1 MSSPRKEWH
10 LRPADPAAAAYL
22 AKAAGIS
29 EAVAQLL
36 LHRGVTTAPAAR
48 AFLDAPMAAWHAPEL
63 LPGVPAAA
71 DRLARAVAGKK
82 RICVYGDYDADG
94 VTGTAILLAVL
105 TRLGAAAEFYI
116 PNRLDEGYG
125 LNLEALKTLKESGV
139 ETVVTVDCGIT
150 GCAEAEAARD
160 LGLELI
166 VTDHHEPGHTL
177 PSAAV
182 LVHPRLP
189 GSAYP
194 FAGLSGAGVAF
205 KLAWALAQR
214 ASGSEKVT
222 AEFRE
227 LLLDLVGLA
236 ALGLVAD
243 VVPLRD
249 ENRVFVRHGLARIA
263 RAPSVGLKALCEAA
277 GLGAGKPLSAEDVSY
292 KLAPRVNAAGR
303 LGCARLVV
311 DLLTTDNPA
320 HAKKTAEFLE
330 EQNRR
335 RQAIE
340 RAIAGEARDLVRIN
354 GYDKDP
360 AIVLAAA
367 EWHPGVIGIV
377 AGRLAEQYARP
388 VVLIARPAGA
398 AVVGGSGR
406 AGSDVP
412 LHEALAGCADCL
424 VSHGGHAA
432 AAGVKLHAAS
442 VAAFRDRF
450 VERVRTYFPDG
461 EPPPPRLVL
470 DEEIPLAALTGGLVK
485 EIDKL
490 EPYGAEN
497 PRPRF
502 LAAELTLDGEPKL
515 MKERHLS
522 FFVRQGASRVRAVA
536 WNAAERAEELKSAG
550 GAVCLAFTPR
560 MNEWNGYRR
569 MEAEVLDFQAG
580 AVPKLN

>member
-10 LRPADPAAAAYL
+10 LRPTDPAAAAHL
-22 AKAAGIS
+22 ARTAGIS

-36 LHRGVTTAPAAR
+36 LHRGIATAAAAH
-48 AFLDAPMAAWHAPEL
+48 AFLDAPMTGWHPPEL

-71 DRLARAVAGKK
+71 DRLARAVADRK
-82 RICVYGDYDADG
+82 RICVFGDYDADG
-94 VTGTAILLAVL
+94 VTGTAILLAVFN
-105 TRLGAAAEFYI
+105 RLGAAAEYYI

-125 LNLEALKTLKESGV
+125 LNAEALTALKESGV

-150 GCAEAEAARD
+150 GCAEAETARE

-166 VTDHHEPGHTL
+166 VTDHHEPGDNL
-177 PSAAV
+177 PCAAV

-194 FAGLSGAGVAF
+194 FGGLSGAGVAF
-205 KLAWALAQR
+205 KLAWALARR
-214 ASGSEKVT
+214 ASGAEKVT
-222 AEFRE
+222 DDLRE
-227 LLLDLVGLA
+227 LLHDLVGLA

-249 ENRVFVRHGLARIA
+249 ENRVFVRHGLDRIA
-263 RAPSVGLKALCEAA
+263 RKPSVGLAALCEAA
-277 GLGAGKPLSAEDVSY
+277 GLAPGKSLSAEDVGF

-311 DLLTTDNPA
+311 DLLTTTNPA
-320 HAKKTAEFLE
+320 HAKKTAAFLE
-330 EQNRR
+330 EQNRK
-335 RQAIE
+335 RQSIE
-340 RAIAGEARDLVRIN
+340 RAIAWEARELVRIN

-377 AGRLAEQYARP
+377 AGRLADQYGRP

-406 AGSDVP
+406 AGGDVP
-412 LHEALAGCADCL
+412 LHEALAGCSDCL

-432 AAGVKLHAAS
+432 AAGVKLLAKD

-450 VERVRTYFPDG
+450 LDRVRTYFPG
-461 EPPPPRLVL
+461 GQPLPPRLVL
-470 DEEIPLAALTGGLVK
+470 DEEVPLAALTGGLVK

-490 EPYGAEN
+490 EPYGADN

-502 LAAELTLDGEPKL
+502 LAAGLTLDGEPKV
-515 MKERHLS
+515 MKDRHLS
-522 FFVRQGASRVRAVA
+522 YFVRHGETRIRAVA
-536 WNAAERAEELKSAG
+536 WNAAERLEELTSAG

-560 MNEWNGYRR
+560 LNEWNGYRR
-569 MEAEVLDFQAG
+569 VEAEVIDFQPG